1 MFRVLVID
9 DSLTIR
15 KIVEMT
21 LRNQPMS
28 VTLCEDTQQGREAL
42 RRAVPDLILLDYILP
57 EQNGAEF
64 LASLPEEFS
73 DIPVIVMTA
82 KDLSIRQQFRDF
94 HQVTGY
100 LTKPFSQNQLLQK
113 IKKKN
118 TGPIKPP
125 ANKNGDN
132 QERNRQHQLAQC
144 LFEALQGP
152 LHEAVKNWQRG
163 TIPLLQRT
171 RRKPS

>member
-42 RRAVPDLILLDYILP
+42 RRAVPDLILLDYVLP
-57 EQNGAEF
+57 DQNGAEF
-64 LASLPEEFS
+64 LASLPKEYE
-73 DIPVIVMTA
+73 DIPVIIMTA
-82 KDLSIRQQFRDF
+82 KDLSIRQQFRAF
-94 HQVTGY
+94 PQVTGY

-113 IKKKN
+113 IRKKYWSHS
-118 TGPIKPP
+118 
-125 ANKNGDN
+125 A
-132 QERNRQHQLAQC
+132 A
-144 LFEALQGP
+144 
-152 LHEAVKNWQRG
+152 
-163 TIPLLQRT
+163 T
-171 RRKPS
+171 R